1 MAGPST
7 PIPTQGSNNTIIS
20 IEQEQLNNFLGPVN
34 GALGGL
40 PVAERN
46 QSYFIVFQQAGGTG
60 PEIINETAYFITYL
74 VDENGNVSK
83 PSDDYISLENLIQ
96 NFEIGRNAVVR
107 NDAATAVNSQ
117 LVGNKRIS
125 GVGNQ
130 EPIIYSQ
137 TGSTSG
143 ANINILNFNSELNSV
158 TTPRMEGTMVRGIY
172 SPTSGVSTFQTVT
185 SYNTPVSLPQAP
197 AATFDN
203 TAGTY
208 TVSSANIGDTNSMF
222 FEVSIGLRLTPQGP
236 AVGNN
241 TTGTQSRDVTIRIK
255 RDSTVIGTKTYT
267 IQGSNV
273 SGESSVFN
281 FESDPLVVGQLSGFF
296 NSGDPVY
303 TIEIQFEDTVY
314 ATADFIQFRII
325 NQSPEPSN
333 PPVLGN
339 YWANNSGNSFWLTA
353 SAELSTNYGAVQN
366 SQNVLDQI
374 EPGFN
379 FSPITVPFNVI
390 PGDRIRFEY
399 NKETDYTIYEVIEPG
414 GDIDGRLKLRLNALI
429 PTSINLDNFV
439 LHRINSNNPAYII
452 LDVQK
457 VGSPENFNGVILP
470 EYPTKKLKDNLD
482 NIIINLKERGIIT
495 DNEN

>member
-7 PIPTQGSNNTIIS
+7 PTPTQNSNNTIIS

-60 PEIINETAYFITYL
+60 PEIIDETAYFITYL

-83 PSDDYISLENLIQ
+83 PSDDYVSLENLLQ
-96 NFEIGRNAVVR
+96 NFEVGKNAIVR
-107 NDAATAVNSQ
+107 NDAATAVNGQ
-117 LVGNKRIS
+117 LVGNKLIS
-125 GVGNQ
+125 GIGKQ
-130 EPIIYSQ
+130 EPILYSQ
-137 TGSTSG
+137 IGPASG
-143 ANINILNFNSELNSV
+143 DNIDVLNFNSDLNSIV
-158 TTPRMEGTMVRGIY
+158 TPRMEGAMVRGIFA
-172 SPTSGVSTFQTVT
+172 PTPGVGTFQTVT
-185 SYNTPVSLPQAP
+185 SYNSPVSSPQSQ

-208 TVSSANIGDTNSMF
+208 TVTSAGIGDTNSIF
-222 FEVSIGLRLTPQGP
+222 FEVSIGLRLNST
-236 AVGNN
+236 GNDSQ
-241 TTGTQSRDVTIRIK
+241 TRDTTIRIK

-267 IQGSNV
+267 IQGTNT
-273 SGESSVFN
+273 GEEATFN
-281 FESDPLVVGQLSGFF
+281 FESDPLVVGQLLGFF
-296 NSGDPVY
+296 NTGDPVY
-303 TIEIQFEDTVY
+303 TVEIQFEDTIFC
-314 ATADFIQFRII
+314 TADFIQFRII
-325 NQSPEPSN
+325 NQNPEPSN

-339 YWANNSGNSFWLTA
+339 YWDNNSGTSFWLTA

-379 FSPITVPFNVI
+379 FSPVTVPFNVEA
-390 PGDRIRFEY
+390 GDRIRFEY
-399 NKETDYTIYEVIEPG
+399 NKETDYTIYEVIEPS
-414 GDIDGRLKLRLNALI
+414 GDIDGKLKLRLNTLI

-439 LHRINSNNPAYII
+439 LHRINSNDPAYII
-452 LDVQK
+452 LNVAKNASMGNTQ
-457 VGSPENFNGVILP
+457 NFNGVILP

-482 NIIINLKERGIIT
+482 NIIIDLKSRGIIT

>member
-7 PIPTQGSNNTIIS
+7 STPVQNNNTTVS

-40 PVAERN
+40 SVAERN

-60 PEIINETAYFITYL
+60 PEIIDETAYFITYL

-83 PSDDYISLENLIQ
+83 PSEDYVSLNNLLQ
-96 NFEIGRNAVVR
+96 NFEVGRNAIVR
-107 NDAATAVNSQ
+107 NDAATAVNGQ
-117 LVGNKRIS
+117 LIGKKVIS
-125 GVGNQ
+125 GVGSQ
-130 EPIIYSQ
+130 EPIAYSQ
-137 TGSTSG
+137 TGSTAG
-143 ANINILNFNSELNSV
+143 ANIDVINFNSELNQI
-158 TTPRMEGTMVRGIY
+158 TTPRMEGAMVRGIY
-172 SPTSGVSTFQTVT
+172 QPTTNDFQTVA
-185 SYNTPVSLPQAP
+185 SYNSPVSSPQAP

-208 TVSSANIGDTNSMF
+208 TVSSADIGDVDIIF
-222 FEVSIGLRLTPQGP
+222 FEVSIGLRLTPQGL

-241 TTGTQSRDVTIRIK
+241 TTGTQARDITVRIK

-273 SGESSVFN
+273 QGEESVFN
-281 FESDPLVVGQLSGFF
+281 FQSDPLVVGQLAVIFD
-296 NSGDPVY
+296 SGDPVY
-303 TIEIQFEDTVY
+303 TVEIQFDDAVY

-339 YWANNSGNSFWLTA
+339 YWSNNSGTSFYLTA
-353 SAELSTNYGAVQN
+353 SAELSTNYGATQN

-379 FSPITVPFNVI
+379 FSPITVPFNVEV
-390 PGDRIRFEY
+390 GDRIRFEY
-399 NKETDYTIYEVIEPG
+399 NKNTDYIIYEVIEPTE
-414 GDIDGRLKLRLNALI
+414 DVDGKLKLRLNTLV
-429 PTSINLDNFV
+429 PTSVNLDNFV

-452 LDVQK
+452 LDVKK
-457 VGSPENFNGVILP
+457 VGTPENFNGVILP

-482 NIIINLKERGIIT
+482 NIIINLKERGVIT
-495 DNEN
+495 DNKN

>member
-1 MAGPST
+1 MPAAPTTST
-7 PIPTQGSNNTIIS
+7 SQVNNTIIS

-60 PEIINETAYFITYL
+60 PEIIDETAYFITYL

-83 PSDDYISLENLIQ
+83 PSEDYVSLDNLLQ
-96 NFEIGRNAVVR
+96 NFEIGKNVIVR
-107 NDAATAVNSQ
+107 NDAATAVNGQ
-117 LVGNKRIS
+117 LIGRKEIS
-125 GVGNQ
+125 GIGIQ
-130 EPIIYSQ
+130 ESIVYSQ
-137 TGSTSG
+137 TGSTPG
-143 ANINILNFNSELNSV
+143 ANIDILDFNNELNQPS
-158 TTPRMEGTMVRGIY
+158 TPRMEGTMVRGIY
-172 SPTSGVSTFQTVT
+172 APIEGVDTFQTVT
-185 SYNTPVSLPQAP
+185 NYNSPVSSPQAP

-208 TVSSANIGDTNSMF
+208 TVSSTDIGDTNSMF

-236 AVGNN
+236 SVGNDQ
-241 TTGTQSRDVTIRIK
+241 TGTQTRDVTIRIK

-267 IQGSNV
+267 IQGTDIE
-273 SGESSVFN
+273 GESSVFN
-281 FESDPLVVGQLSGFF
+281 FESDPLVVGELAVIFD
-296 NSGDPVY
+296 SGDPVY
-303 TIEIQFEDTVY
+303 TVEIQFDDTIY
-314 ATADFIQFRII
+314 TTADFIQFKII
-325 NQSPEPSN
+325 NQSPQPSN
-333 PPVLGN
+333 PEVTPN
-339 YWANNSGNSFWLTA
+339 YWLNNSGTSFWVTA
-353 SAELSTNYGAVQN
+353 SAELSTNYGSVQN

-379 FSPITVPFNVI
+379 FSPVTIPFNVEV
-390 PGDRIRFEY
+390 GDRIRFEY
-399 NKETDYTIYEVIEPG
+399 NKSTDYTIYEIIEPSE
-414 GDIDGRLKLRLNALI
+414 DIDGKLKLRLNTLV
-429 PTSINLDNFV
+429 PTSINLNNFV

-452 LDVQK
+452 LNVKK

>member
-7 PIPTQGSNNTIIS
+7 PITTQNSSNNAIIS

-60 PEIINETAYFITYL
+60 PEIIDETAYFITYL

-83 PSDDYISLENLIQ
+83 PSEDYVSLENLIQ
-96 NFEIGRNAVVR
+96 NFEVGKNAVVR
-107 NDAATAVNSQ
+107 NDAATAINSQ
-117 LVGNKRIS
+117 LVGTKKIS
-125 GVGNQ
+125 GIGSQ
-130 EPIIYSQ
+130 EPILYSQ
-137 TGSTSG
+137 IGPTSG
-143 ANINILNFNSELNSV
+143 DNINVLNFNSDLNSIV
-158 TTPRMEGTMVRGIY
+158 TPRMEGTMVRGIY
-172 SPTSGVSTFQTVT
+172 DPSGETFQTIT
-185 SYNTPVSLPQAP
+185 NYNSPVSSPQAL

-208 TVSSANIGDTNSMF
+208 TVTSAGIGDTNSIF
-222 FEVSIGLRLTPQGP
+222 FEVSIGLRLTPDPLVGGNIT
-236 AVGNN
+236 GNN
-241 TTGTQSRDVTIRIK
+241 TRDVTIRIK
-255 RDSTVIGTKTYT
+255 RDSTIIGTKTYT

-273 SGESSVFN
+273 IGESSVFN
-281 FESDPLVVGQLSGFF
+281 FESDPLVVGQLLGFF
-296 NSGDPVY
+296 NTGDPVY
-303 TIEIQFEDTVY
+303 TVEIQFGDIVY
-314 ATADFIQFRII
+314 ATADFIQFKII
-325 NQSPEPSN
+325 NQNPEPSN

-339 YWANNSGNSFWLTA
+339 YWSNNSGASFWLTA
-353 SAELSTNYGAVQN
+353 SAELSTNYGAIQN

-374 EPGFN
+374 SPGFN
-379 FSPITVPFNVI
+379 FSPITIPFNVI

-399 NKETDYTIYEVIEPG
+399 NKETEYIIYEVIEPS
-414 GDIDGRLKLRLNALI
+414 GDIDGKLKLRLNTLI
-429 PTSINLDNFV
+429 PSPVNLDNFV
-439 LHRINSNNPAYII
+439 LHRINSNIPAYII

-457 VGSPENFNGVILP
+457 VGTPENFNGVILP

-495 DNEN
+495 DNEK